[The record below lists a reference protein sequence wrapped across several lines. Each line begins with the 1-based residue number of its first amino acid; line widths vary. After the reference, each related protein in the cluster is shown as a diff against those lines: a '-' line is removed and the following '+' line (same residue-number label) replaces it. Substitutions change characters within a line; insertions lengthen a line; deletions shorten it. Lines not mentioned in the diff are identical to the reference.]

1 MNEDKKINENN
12 SIKIPQ
18 ITLTHEIK
26 EVCLNK
32 KNPEFNLVS
41 LKARHRLNIFKKIFS
56 KHEYKDYIR
65 KCKNMYSISSLM
77 NNHCSL
83 SDLYNSERINIPE
96 IINLYNKID
105 INLDQRKITLKKIRN
120 NKYNLKNIND
130 FNKNNI
136 MSLSDTNLLGNNC
149 TNNEF
154 NNLIKGVSLSESKNN
169 FFDKSKNDRIKT
181 LCYNVKKSD
190 FLALKSRNNIIH
202 LNTRSNDNKNNST
215 YYSSNDNKI
224 KNKIYDYN
232 DSNILNANYMS
243 DNNKSN
249 SSKKYNNNYFG
260 RNNKIFR
267 AFFPK
272 YKISETKKNKKINII
287 EKKIEKTNDADF
299 KTMLNIKSAN
309 FPLSNKYKGYSI
321 THFGAIKYNN
331 SIFRNKGIE
340 NYLPDYYNL
349 PILYRYSNMNKKIN
363 EK

>member
-18 ITLTHEIK
+18 FTLNHEIK

-32 KNPEFNLVS
+32 KNPDFNLVS
-41 LKARHRLNIFKKIFS
+41 LKARHRLNIFKKLFS

-105 INLDQRKITLKKIRN
+105 INLDQRKIRLKKIRN
-120 NKYNLKNIND
+120 IKYNLKNIKY

-136 MSLSDTNLLGNNC
+136 MSLSDSNLLGNNC

-169 FFDKSKNDRIKT
+169 FFDQNKNDRIKT
-181 LCYNVKKSD
+181 LCYNVKNSN
-190 FLALKSRNNIIH
+190 FLALKSQNNIIR

-215 YYSSNDNKI
+215 YYSSNDYKI

-243 DNNKSN
+243 DNNSH
-249 SSKKYNNNYFG
+249 SSKKYNNNFFC

-287 EKKIEKTNDADF
+287 AKKMKKTIDADF
-299 KTMLNIKSAN
+299 KTMISVKTAN

-340 NYLPDYYNL
+340 NYLPEYYNL
-349 PILYRYSNMNKKIN
+349 PILYQYSNINKKIN